1 MATSAGWNETTVELA
16 GVKLHLLGGVRAS
29 LVVWGDDDKV
39 VPRSA
44 GQRYA
49 ALLPKARLEIVS
61 AAGHCVDM
69 DMEQP
74 AEPDRLVSGVIE
86 ENRLIDRVSTGPGG
100 TACMCRRAVS
110 CGGCA
115 HAGLGEQQE
124 HGADNHH
131 CKGERRRSLSSR
143 QSIKT
148 GNRRKRRGL
157 H

>member
-29 LVVWGDDDKV
+29 ALVVWGDDDKV

-49 ALLPKARLEIVS
+49 ALLPKARIEIVS

-74 AEPDRLVSGVIE
+74 AEPDRLVGGVIE
-86 ENRLIDRVSTGPGG
+86 ENRLIDRVSTGPRRNRVHVSPCRILWRMRARRPRR
-100 TACMCRRAVS
+100 TARARCR
-110 CGGCA
+110 
-115 HAGLGEQQE
+115 
-124 HGADNHH
+124 
-131 CKGERRRSLSSR
+131 
-143 QSIKT
+143 
-148 GNRRKRRGL
+148 
-157 H
+157 